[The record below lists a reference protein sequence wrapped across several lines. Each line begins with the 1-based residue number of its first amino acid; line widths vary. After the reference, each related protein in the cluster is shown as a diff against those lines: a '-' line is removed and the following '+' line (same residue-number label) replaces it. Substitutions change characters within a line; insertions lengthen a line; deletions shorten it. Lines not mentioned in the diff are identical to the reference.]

1 LTDKRL
7 LGAALEPLQSWS
19 TWLVGLRGAF
29 DRPLDDAELEVF
41 HTIAGDRSP
50 PEHRVRELW
59 AVCGRRSG
67 KSRMAAAI
75 AIYLA
80 LFVKHA
86 RLARGEKGM
95 ALVIAGTVEQAR
107 TVLNYITGFIE
118 ASSALRREVVA
129 IKRFEVELRNGITIA
144 VHPNSFRSVRGR
156 TLVAC
161 IFDETAFW
169 RDESTA
175 TPDTEVY
182 TAVLPSLATT
192 DGMLVGISTPYRKTG
207 LLHSKWRDHFGV
219 DSDDVLVVQG
229 ASRVFNPTLS
239 DAVIAAQRAADPAA
253 AGAEWDA
260 EFRDDLSSFL
270 DDQSIDAAVDHG
282 RPLELPPREGV
293 VYFCFV
299 DMSGGRHDL
308 STIAIVHAEGE
319 GDERRYVADVIRGR
333 KGDPHAAVQEFVELA
348 KCYRCSTVTGDNYA
362 AEWVA
367 GAFREARAEYLQS
380 KLVRSELYLA
390 GLPLFT
396 RGVVSVADQAPL
408 LRELRLLERRTAR
421 SGKDVV
427 DHGVGGS
434 DDHANALFGALHL
447 AARVPLCPEV
457 PIVEV
462 FVAGTPSRVP
472 GGSMLAG
479 TPISP
484 SPTTGAYDYNTRD
497 DWKAYVNPD
506 GSIRSRPRGGW
517 GFP

>member
-1 LTDKRL
+1 MSTEIDHALTDKRL

-229 ASRVFNPTLS
+229 ASRVLTQRCPTLS
-239 DAVIAAQRAADPAA
+239 SRRSARPIRLRPVRNGTRNSATIFLP
-253 AGAEWDA
+253 
-260 EFRDDLSSFL
+260 SSTINRSTP
-270 DDQSIDAAVDHG
+270 QSITAG
-282 RPLELPPREGV
+282 RSNCRRVKVSCISVSSTCPAGGTICRRSRSCTLRVRATSV
-293 VYFCFV
+293 V
-299 DMSGGRHDL
+299 M
-308 STIAIVHAEGE
+308 
-319 GDERRYVADVIRGR
+319 
-333 KGDPHAAVQEFVELA
+333 
-348 KCYRCSTVTGDNYA
+348 
-362 AEWVA
+362 
-367 GAFREARAEYLQS
+367 
-380 KLVRSELYLA
+380 
-390 GLPLFT
+390 
-396 RGVVSVADQAPL
+396 
-408 LRELRLLERRTAR
+408 
-421 SGKDVV
+421 
-427 DHGVGGS
+427 
-434 DDHANALFGALHL
+434 
-447 AARVPLCPEV
+447 
-457 PIVEV
+457 
-462 FVAGTPSRVP
+462 
-472 GGSMLAG
+472 
-479 TPISP
+479 
-484 SPTTGAYDYNTRD
+484 SPT
-497 DWKAYVNPD
+497 
-506 GSIRSRPRGGW
+506 
-517 GFP
+517 

>member
-1 LTDKRL
+1 MTTIDRTLSDRRL
-7 LGAALEPLQSWS
+7 LGAGLGPLDSWR
-19 TWLVGLRGAF
+19 TWLTALKAAF
-29 DRPLDDAELEVF
+29 GRPLTVEEAEAF
-41 HTIAGDRSP
+41 RAIAGERDLP
-50 PEHRVRELW
+50 AHKVRELW
-59 AVCGRRSG
+59 AVAGRRSG

-80 LFVKHA
+80 LFQQY
-86 RLARGEKGM
+86 RLAPGEKGM
-95 ALVIAGTVEQAR
+95 ALVIAGTTEQAR
-107 TVLNYITGFIE
+107 VVFNYVRGFLE
-118 ASSALRREVVA
+118 ASPALQREVVA
-129 IKRFEVELRNGITIA
+129 VKRYEVELRNGIVIG

-156 TLVAC
+156 TLCAC
-161 IFDETAFW
+161 IFEEVSFW
-169 RDESTA
+169 RDESSA
-175 TPDTEVY
+175 QPDVETY

-192 DGMLVGISTPYRKTG
+192 NGMLVGISTPYRKTG
-207 LLHSKWRDHFGV
+207 LLHAKWRDHFGV
-219 DSDDVLVVQG
+219 DADDVLVVQG

-367 GAFREARAEYLQS
+367 GAFREAGAE
-380 KLVRSELYLA
+380 
-390 GLPLFT
+390 
-396 RGVVSVADQAPL
+396 
-408 LRELRLLERRTAR
+408 
-421 SGKDVV
+421 
-427 DHGVGGS
+427 
-434 DDHANALFGALHL
+434 
-447 AARVPLCPEV
+447 
-457 PIVEV
+457 
-462 FVAGTPSRVP
+462 
-472 GGSMLAG
+472 
-479 TPISP
+479 
-484 SPTTGAYDYNTRD
+484 
-497 DWKAYVNPD
+497 
-506 GSIRSRPRGGW
+506 
-517 GFP
+517 